1 MASVGDTNDVFLAL
15 LGFGH
20 EVKIFLAEYHFYFKY
35 KTDSKL
41 GQIPKSEKTAVG
53 RSIYFSVLIISIAFS
68 NTSSFPS

>member
-41 GQIPKSEKTAVG
+41 GQIPKSEKTAFGG
-53 RSIYFSVLIISIAFS
+53 RHFSFNYVIFYSIQFLRQ
-68 NTSSFPS
+68 